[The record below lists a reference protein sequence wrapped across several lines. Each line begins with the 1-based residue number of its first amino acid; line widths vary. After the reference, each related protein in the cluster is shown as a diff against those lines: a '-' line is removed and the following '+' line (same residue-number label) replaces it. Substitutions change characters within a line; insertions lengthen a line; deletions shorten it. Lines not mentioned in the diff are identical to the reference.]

1 MELLNK
7 ETMEKD
13 INLSTNDTIKT
24 KKTWQ
29 QMSQAEK
36 GIKRQELIKSGGMA
50 KFFQYKDS
58 ISADASDR
66 VNKNFEK
73 NAATRG
79 MTVDQLRKSNIKDS
93 KKPDV
98 TSCETNGPD
107 FSSGKCGI
115 SKAAAKQ
122 SKSDWKSK

>member
-1 MELLNK
+1 
-7 ETMEKD
+7 MEKD
-13 INLSTNDTIKT
+13 TNLSTNDTIKT

-29 QMSQAEK
+29 QMSQTEK

-58 ISADASDR
+58 ISEDASDR

-98 TSCETNGPD
+98 PSSETNGPD